1 MSPERLEIIKYSF
14 IIMGKGMLAIFVVM
28 IILLLITM
36 LLAWSTNLH
45 GKNKKIKS

>member
-28 IILLLITM
+28 IILMLITL
-36 LLAWSTNLH
+36 LLAWATNLRS
-45 GKNKKIKS
+45 KKKIAS